1 MLNKK
6 KAAGRRQRATGR
18 GMSSFPQ
25 PVSCLFIVSAPSGT
39 GKTTLCRKAVDYFP
53 DLMHSISY
61 TTRPPRKG
69 EKDGIDYHFISK
81 KVFQRMIDR
90 EEFLEWAEVH
100 GNRYGTALKDTKYL
114 IDKGLDIILDIDV
127 QGAKKIKQQI
137 AVHSMPFPV
146 YIFILPPSLKV
157 SEQRIR
163 SRGGDSPKAISERL
177 ENARAEIRDAVYYDY
192 LIINDGLED
201 AFERL
206 KSIIT
211 AEKSRSERMMEKVK
225 AVYKEII

>member
-6 KAAGRRQRATGR
+6 KAAGRRQRVTGR

-25 PVSCLFIVSAPSGT
+25 PASCLFIVSAPSGT

-90 EEFLEWAEVH
+90 KNSLNGQRSTETVTEQP
-100 GNRYGTALKDTKYL
+100 LKTLNVLLTKGW
-114 IDKGLDIILDIDV
+114 I
-127 QGAKKIKQQI
+127 
-137 AVHSMPFPV
+137 
-146 YIFILPPSLKV
+146 
-157 SEQRIR
+157 
-163 SRGGDSPKAISERL
+163 
-177 ENARAEIRDAVYYDY
+177 
-192 LIINDGLED
+192 
-201 AFERL
+201 
-206 KSIIT
+206 
-211 AEKSRSERMMEKVK
+211 
-225 AVYKEII
+225 